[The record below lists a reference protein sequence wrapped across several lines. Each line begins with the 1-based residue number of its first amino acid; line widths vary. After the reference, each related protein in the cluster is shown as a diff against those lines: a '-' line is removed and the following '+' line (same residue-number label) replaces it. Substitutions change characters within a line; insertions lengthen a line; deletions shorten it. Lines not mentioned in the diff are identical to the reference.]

1 MKDLVMSKT
10 SQAIPMSLLTITV
23 FLSGVLLGIPKAV
36 SGEINIYSHRK
47 PYLLE
52 PFLREFTKKTKIKTN
67 VVFASKGLAQRL
79 QSEGAASPADVVLT
93 VDISRLMQYADR
105 GLFQP
110 FVSKALRS
118 AVPKHL
124 RSHDDT
130 WYGFSKRSRV
140 IAVSKVLENSDE
152 IKRFEDLSDA
162 KWSGKVCSRPGSH
175 VYNRALL
182 SSIIAANGNEAAL
195 AWAKGLV
202 ENFARSP
209 RGNDRSQIKAI
220 FSGECGIALVNH
232 YYYGKL
238 INSEDS
244 AHKKWAESV
253 NIIIPNQGQTDRGA
267 HINISGGGIA
277 KHAKNLTEA
286 RLFME
291 FLVSKEAQELYA
303 SINYEYPVITGVTL
317 PETLTAWGEFKEDQ
331 VPVESLA
338 ELSGD
343 AQKIIDRVTW

>member
-1 MKDLVMSKT
+1 MSKT
-10 SQAIPMSLLTITV
+10 NYAPTVNLLLLTA
-23 FLSGVLLGIPKAV
+23 FLIGMLLSSPKAIG
-36 SGEINIYSHRK
+36 GEINIYSHRQ
-47 PYLLE
+47 PYLIE
-52 PFLREFTKKTKIKTN
+52 PFLKEFTKRTKIKTN

-79 QSEGAASPADVVLT
+79 QAEGEASPADLVLT
-93 VDISRLMQYADR
+93 VDISRLKQYADK

-110 FVSKALRS
+110 FTSKALES
-118 AVPKHL
+118 SIPKNL
-124 RSHDDT
+124 RSKDNT

-140 IAVSKVLENSDE
+140 IAVSKSLENSSN
-152 IKRFEDLSDA
+152 IKRFEDLTDTN
-162 KWSGKVCSRPGSH
+162 WSGKICSRPGSH

-195 AWAKGLV
+195 AWAQGLV

-220 FSGECGIALVNH
+220 FSGECAIALVNH

-238 INSEDS
+238 INSEDP
-244 AHKKWAESV
+244 AHRKWAESV
-253 NIIIPNQGQTDRGA
+253 DIIIPNQGPTDRGA

-277 KHAKNLTEA
+277 KHAKNLKEA
-286 RLFME
+286 KQFME

-303 SINYEYPVITGVTL
+303 SINYEYPVITGVDL
-317 PETLTAWGEFKEDQ
+317 PDTLTAWGDFREDQ
-331 VPVESLA
+331 VPIETLA

-343 AQKIIDRVTW
+343 AQKIIDKVTW

>member
-1 MKDLVMSKT
+1 
-10 SQAIPMSLLTITV
+10 
-23 FLSGVLLGIPKAV
+23 
-36 SGEINIYSHRK
+36 
-47 PYLLE
+47 
-52 PFLREFTKKTKIKTN
+52 
-67 VVFASKGLAQRL
+67 
-79 QSEGAASPADVVLT
+79 
-93 VDISRLMQYADR
+93 MQYADR

-130 WYGFSKRSRV
+130 WFGFSKRSRV

>member
-1 MKDLVMSKT
+1 MSKT
-10 SQAIPMSLLTITV
+10 NYALTVNLLFLTV
-23 FLSGVLLGIPKAV
+23 FLIGILLSSPKAI
-36 SGEINIYSHRK
+36 SGEINIYSHRQ
-47 PYLLE
+47 PYLIE
-52 PFLREFTKKTKIKTN
+52 PFLKEFTKRTKIKTN

-79 QSEGAASPADVVLT
+79 QAEGEASPADLVLT
-93 VDISRLMQYADR
+93 VDISRLKRYADK

-110 FVSKALRS
+110 FKSKALES
-118 AVPKHL
+118 SIPKNL
-124 RSHDDT
+124 RSKNNT

-140 IAVSKVLENSDE
+140 IAVSKSLKDSNE
-152 IKRFEDLSDA
+152 ITRFEDLTDTN
-162 KWSGKVCSRPGSH
+162 WSGKICSRPGSH

-182 SSIIAANGNEAAL
+182 SSIIAANGNEAAF

-220 FSGECGIALVNH
+220 FSGECAIALVNH

-238 INSEDS
+238 INSEDP
-244 AHKKWAESV
+244 AHRKWAESV
-253 NIIIPNQGQTDRGA
+253 DIIIPNQAPTDRCA

-277 KHAKNLTEA
+277 RHARNLKEA
-286 RLFME
+286 RQFME

-303 SINYEYPVITGVTL
+303 SINYEYPVITGVDL
-317 PETLTAWGEFKEDQ
+317 PDTLTAWGEFREDQ
-331 VPVESLA
+331 IPIETLA

-343 AQKIIDRVTW
+343 AQKIIDKVTW

>member
-1 MKDLVMSKT
+1 MSKT
-10 SQAIPMSLLTITV
+10 SYAPTVNLLLLTV
-23 FLSGVLLGIPKAV
+23 FLIGMLLSSPKAIG
-36 SGEINIYSHRK
+36 GEINIYSHRQ
-47 PYLLE
+47 PYLIE
-52 PFLREFTKKTKIKTN
+52 PFLKEFTKRTKIKTN

-79 QSEGAASPADVVLT
+79 QAEGEASPADLVLT
-93 VDISRLMQYADR
+93 VDISRLKQYADK

-110 FVSKALRS
+110 FTSKALES
-118 AVPKHL
+118 KIPKNL
-124 RSHDDT
+124 RSKDNT

-140 IAVSKVLENSDE
+140 IAVSKSLENSSD
-152 IKRFEDLSDA
+152 IKRFEDLTDT

-182 SSIIAANGNEAAL
+182 SSIIVANGKEEAF

-220 FSGECGIALVNH
+220 FSGECAIALVNH

-238 INSEDS
+238 INSEDP
-244 AHKKWAESV
+244 AHRKWAESV
-253 NIIIPNQGQTDRGA
+253 DIIIPNQGPNDRGA

-277 KHAKNLTEA
+277 KHAKNLKEA
-286 RLFME
+286 KQFME
-291 FLVSKEAQELYA
+291 FLVSREAQELYA
-303 SINYEYPVITGVTL
+303 SINYEYPVITGVDL
-317 PETLTAWGEFKEDQ
+317 PNTLTAWGEFREDQ
-331 VPVESLA
+331 VLIETLA

-343 AQKIIDRVTW
+343 AQKIIDKVTW

>member
-1 MKDLVMSKT
+1 MSKT
-10 SQAIPMSLLTITV
+10 NYAPTVNLLLLTV
-23 FLSGVLLGIPKAV
+23 FFIGMLLGSPKAIG
-36 SGEINIYSHRK
+36 GEINIYSHRQ
-47 PYLLE
+47 PYLIE
-52 PFLREFTKKTKIKTN
+52 PFLKEFTKRTKIKTN

-79 QSEGAASPADVVLT
+79 QAEGEASPADLVLT
-93 VDISRLMQYADR
+93 VDISRLKQYADKD
-105 GLFQP
+105 LFQP
-110 FVSKALRS
+110 FVSTVLESNIPKNLRS
-118 AVPKHL
+118 K
-124 RSHDDT
+124 DNT

-140 IAVSKVLENSDE
+140 IAVSKSLKHSNE
-152 IKRFEDLSDA
+152 ITRFEDLTDA
-162 KWSGKVCSRPGSH
+162 KWSGKICSRPGSH

-182 SSIIAANGNEAAL
+182 SSIIAANGNEAAF